1 MSFTSFIEKLRHHL
15 QQPLPG
21 GTAHAVMNASSSRWL
36 HVKPDDQTRK
46 SAVLVVFYPMGDQVC
61 FPLIVRPVY
70 DGAHS
75 GQVAFPGGKYEL
87 TDESLMHTALREA
100 QEEVGVNISEV
111 KILGSL
117 SEVFIAASNFVV
129 VPFVGYVDR
138 RPDFVADPR
147 EVERILEVD
156 VNGFSTPVTGE
167 IQVRGE
173 QLVVPYYEVDGEVVW
188 GATAKMISELLLVIF

>member
-1 MSFTSFIEKLRHHL
+1 MSFTLFIEKLGQHL

-21 GTAHAVMNASSSRWL
+21 EAAHALMNASSSRWL
-36 HVKPDDQTRK
+36 HVKPDAQTRK
-46 SAVLVVFYPMGDQVC
+46 SAVLVVFYPVADKIC

-75 GQVAFPGGKYEL
+75 GQIAFPGGKYEL
-87 TDESLMHTALREA
+87 TDESLKHTALREA
-100 QEEVGVNISEV
+100 EEEVGVRRGDV

-129 VPFVGYVDR
+129 LPYVGYVDR
-138 RPDFVADPR
+138 RPDFVADRR

-156 VNGFSTPVTGE
+156 VNEFPAPVVGE
-167 IQVRGE
+167 IAVRGE
-173 QLVVPYYEVDGEVVW
+173 QLEVPYYEVEGHVVW
-188 GATAKMISELLLVIF
+188 GATAKMISELLWVVK